1 MKNQFVSLAATAMLS
16 LGSAV
21 ALHPPAQA
29 VQLRGTTYFASPP
42 RLVGSESTQKYV
54 YAWGAIYFFT
64 LQVPENAGEPLQ
76 RVTIAQ
82 QSSPDYVRFDLNRT
96 EAFEGGGRSGP
107 KIPLGSVT
115 YDDKTHAVTA
125 TFNPPIQPGRTVTIA
140 LRPYQNPSVGGV
152 YLYGVTAFPGSGEPA
167 YGQFL
172 GFGRF
177 NIYESGPNSFF
188 FRRFR

>member
-1 MKNQFVSLAATAMLS
+1 MKNQFVSLAATTLLS
-16 LGSAV
+16 LGGAM
-21 ALHPPAQA
+21 AFHPPTQA
-29 VQLRGTTYFASPP
+29 IQLRGTTYFASPP
-42 RLVGSESTQKYV
+42 RLVGSESTQKFV

-64 LQVPENAGEPLQ
+64 LEVPPNAGEPLQ
-76 RVTIAQ
+76 RVAIAQ
-82 QSSPDYVRFDLNRT
+82 QTSPDYVEFDLNRT

-107 KIPLGSVT
+107 KVPLGSAT
-115 YDDKTHAVTA
+115 YDEKTRTVTT
-125 TFNPPIQPGRTVTIA
+125 TFNPPIQPGKTVTIA

-177 NIYESGPNSFF
+177 NIYESGRDSFLF
-188 FRRFR
+188 GPFR